1 MTKNTNKKDKKT
13 DSISRRDFLNGCA
26 ISAVAGTAISPMEAI
41 AQGLVDQN
49 AIPLGYYPPSLQGLR
64 GSHEGSFE
72 VAHSFRDGQTWQ
84 AVDTGEQEFDLVVV
98 GGGIS
103 GLSAAYFFRKQ
114 HGPESRILILDNHDD
129 FGGHAKRNE
138 LWHEGRMYLVNGGT
152 LNVEAPS
159 QYSTVSAGL
168 LWELG
173 IDRTRYFE
181 KNRDMFSY
189 YRDLGLRSSMFF
201 DEETFGADKLV
212 VGYGASSIRES
223 ITKSPL
229 SDKAKRDVMRLY
241 ETKENYFP
249 GLSAEETRSR
259 LCNMS
264 YHDYLVNIVQVDPI
278 VVKLFQ
284 SSFHGSLVVGPD
296 AIPSI
301 YFRDNGFPGFA
312 GLTIEDLPRNLLAH
326 EPGGQHGRENA
337 ERASEGDP
345 DMYFPDGNATI
356 TRLLVR
362 SLIPS
367 SIPGHDMDDVVTAS
381 LNYQQLDK
389 NGNSCRIRLN
399 SFVNDVRHVNDN
411 QVVTS
416 YVRDNQ
422 AYSVRS
428 KNVVLAC
435 WNTVIPYICHEISD
449 TQKEAL
455 SYGVKSPLM
464 YCGVLVSNWMPF
476 MDAGISAVT
485 APGKTFS
492 RTSLQAAL
500 AMGDYKT
507 NRDPRD
513 PLVVRMSAYFDA
525 PDRGLNRREQHL
537 VGRTDMLNSS
547 FDEFEFMIRDKLS
560 RILSPHG
567 FDDEK
572 DILGITVNRWPHGY
586 SYSYNPLSDSEEWA
600 YSTTNTRPCVVGRQ
614 RYGRIAIA
622 NCDASASPHTDGS
635 INEAYRAVNELL
647 ESS

>member
-1 MTKNTNKKDKKT
+1 M
-13 DSISRRDFLNGCA
+13 
-26 ISAVAGTAISPMEAI
+26 
-41 AQGLVDQN
+41 
-49 AIPLGYYPPSLQGLR
+49 
-64 GSHEGSFE
+64 
-72 VAHSFRDGQTWQ
+72 
-84 AVDTGEQEFDLVVV
+84 
-98 GGGIS
+98 
-103 GLSAAYFFRKQ
+103 
-114 HGPESRILILDNHDD
+114 
-129 FGGHAKRNE
+129 
-138 LWHEGRMYLVNGGT
+138 NGGT

-173 IDRTRYFE
+173 IDRTRYIE

-337 ERASEGDP
+337 ERANEGDP

-428 KNVVLAC
+428 KNVVLA
-435 WNTVIPYICHEISD
+435 
-449 TQKEAL
+449 
-455 SYGVKSPLM
+455 
-464 YCGVLVSNWMPF
+464 
-476 MDAGISAVT
+476 
-485 APGKTFS
+485 
-492 RTSLQAAL
+492 
-500 AMGDYKT
+500 
-507 NRDPRD
+507 
-513 PLVVRMSAYFDA
+513 
-525 PDRGLNRREQHL
+525 
-537 VGRTDMLNSS
+537 
-547 FDEFEFMIRDKLS
+547 
-560 RILSPHG
+560 
-567 FDDEK
+567 
-572 DILGITVNRWPHGY
+572 
-586 SYSYNPLSDSEEWA
+586 
-600 YSTTNTRPCVVGRQ
+600 
-614 RYGRIAIA
+614 
-622 NCDASASPHTDGS
+622 
-635 INEAYRAVNELL
+635 
-647 ESS
+647 

>member
-223 ITKSPL
+223 IIKSPL

-264 YHDYLVNIVQVDPI
+264 YHDYLVNIVQV
-278 VVKLFQ
+278 L
-284 SSFHGSLVVGPD
+284 
-296 AIPSI
+296 
-301 YFRDNGFPGFA
+301 
-312 GLTIEDLPRNLLAH
+312 
-326 EPGGQHGRENA
+326 
-337 ERASEGDP
+337 
-345 DMYFPDGNATI
+345 
-356 TRLLVR
+356 
-362 SLIPS
+362 SLIH
-367 SIPGHDMDDVVTAS
+367 I
-381 LNYQQLDK
+381 
-389 NGNSCRIRLN
+389 
-399 SFVNDVRHVNDN
+399 
-411 QVVTS
+411 
-416 YVRDNQ
+416 
-422 AYSVRS
+422 
-428 KNVVLAC
+428 
-435 WNTVIPYICHEISD
+435 
-449 TQKEAL
+449 
-455 SYGVKSPLM
+455 
-464 YCGVLVSNWMPF
+464 
-476 MDAGISAVT
+476 
-485 APGKTFS
+485 
-492 RTSLQAAL
+492 
-500 AMGDYKT
+500 
-507 NRDPRD
+507 
-513 PLVVRMSAYFDA
+513 
-525 PDRGLNRREQHL
+525 
-537 VGRTDMLNSS
+537 
-547 FDEFEFMIRDKLS
+547 
-560 RILSPHG
+560 
-567 FDDEK
+567 
-572 DILGITVNRWPHGY
+572 
-586 SYSYNPLSDSEEWA
+586 
-600 YSTTNTRPCVVGRQ
+600 
-614 RYGRIAIA
+614 
-622 NCDASASPHTDGS
+622 
-635 INEAYRAVNELL
+635 
-647 ESS
+647 

>member
-1 MTKNTNKKDKKT
+1 MTKNTNKKNKKAH
-13 DSISRRDFLNGCA
+13 SVSRRDFLNGCA
-26 ISAVAGTAISPMEAI
+26 ISLAAGTAISPMEAI

-49 AIPLGYYPPSLQGLR
+49 AIPLGYYPPSIQGLR

-72 VAHSFRDGQTWQ
+72 VAHNFRDGQTWQ
-84 AVDTGEQEFDLVVV
+84 ATDTGEQEFDLVVV

-114 HGPESRILILDNHDD
+114 HGPDSRILVLDNHDD

-189 YRDLGLRSSMFF
+189 YRDLGLRSSTFF
-201 DEETFGADKLV
+201 DQETFGADKLV

-223 ITKSPL
+223 IGQSPL
-229 SDKAKRDVMRLY
+229 SDKAKQDVVRLY

-249 GLSAEETRSR
+249 GLSAEETRDR
-259 LCNMS
+259 LNHMS
-264 YHDYLVNIVQVDPI
+264 YRDYLINIVQVDPI

-296 AIPSI
+296 AIPAI
-301 YFRDNGFPGFA
+301 YFRDSGYPGFA
-312 GLTIEDLPRNLLAH
+312 GLTLQDLPRNLLAH

-337 ERASEGDP
+337 ERANEGDP

-367 SIPGHDMDDVVTAS
+367 SIPGHDMEDVVTAS

-389 NGNSCRIRLN
+389 NGNNCRIRLN
-399 SFVNDVRHVNDN
+399 SFVNAVRHTNDN
-411 QVVTS
+411 QVVTN
-416 YVRDNQ
+416 YIRDNQ

-435 WNTVIPYICHEISD
+435 CITVI
-449 TQKEAL
+449 L
-455 SYGVKSPLM
+455 
-464 YCGVLVSNWMPF
+464 
-476 MDAGISAVT
+476 
-485 APGKTFS
+485 
-492 RTSLQAAL
+492 
-500 AMGDYKT
+500 
-507 NRDPRD
+507 
-513 PLVVRMSAYFDA
+513 
-525 PDRGLNRREQHL
+525 
-537 VGRTDMLNSS
+537 
-547 FDEFEFMIRDKLS
+547 
-560 RILSPHG
+560 
-567 FDDEK
+567 
-572 DILGITVNRWPHGY
+572 
-586 SYSYNPLSDSEEWA
+586 
-600 YSTTNTRPCVVGRQ
+600 
-614 RYGRIAIA
+614 
-622 NCDASASPHTDGS
+622 
-635 INEAYRAVNELL
+635 
-647 ESS
+647 